1 MSFRH
6 ESHIWQ
12 GGSHAA
18 LAKLE
23 LMGSMMG
30 ISIDAPTSRMNAG
43 DSEDTASANHQAVN
57 RSMPVPRL
65 ATDRASRWSSR
76 PAG

>member
-1 MSFRH
+1 
-6 ESHIWQ
+6 
-12 GGSHAA
+12 
-18 LAKLE
+18 
-23 LMGSMMG
+23 MGRMMG
-30 ISIDAPTSRMNAG
+30 FPIDGLTSRMNAG